1 MSLKLTFAFYSGI
14 QLPKTNTETI
24 FTGCCKNGTGLEP
37 LGF

>member
-1 MSLKLTFAFYSGI
+1 MSLKLTFAFYNEI

-24 FTGCCKNGTGLEP
+24 FTGCCENGTGFEP